1 MIGRVQVPG
10 LCVCGTGVSG
20 YTVEDRVGYKKN
32 YVQTCVTCNM

>member
-10 LCVCGTGVSG
+10 LCVVQVYQGG
-20 YTVEDRVGYKKN
+20 TVEDRGYKKN

>member
-10 LCVCGTGVSG
+10 LCVVQVYQGG
-20 YTVEDRVGYKKN
+20 TVEDRVGYKKN